1 MGAGTERAL
10 RVARPVG
17 HLHGEVVAEMA
28 RVAEA
33 IAVLGRESSREAL
46 LQRAAG
52 VLTELLDAS
61 ACVVSRLDGDR
72 VRDDA
77 VVSHVPYVSE
87 PDGAYLLDDY
97 PETRAVLEL
106 GEARATALSD
116 MHVDPSEAFVLRRL
130 GMHAVL
136 MLALRVDGAPWGLV
150 EIYDIRRGR
159 RFESLD
165 TTIAGLV
172 VAHVESLLAQL
183 QHAEALERVFRET
196 LGSLTSALEAK
207 DAYTCEHAQEVGD
220 LAVSVGRRL
229 GLDPVDLRAVELG
242 ALLHDIG
249 KIRIH
254 EAILNKPGPLS
265 DEEWEV
271 MRSHPEAGERI
282 LAPIASLAEVLP
294 IVRSSHERWD
304 GRGYPDGLAGE
315 DIPVGARIVAVC
327 DAFRAMVEPRP
338 YRSALAREA
347 ALAELRHCAGSQFDP
362 ACVEAL
368 LEALDERAREPV
380 LHLHRPDHLLSA

>member
-1 MGAGTERAL
+1 L
-10 RVARPVG
+10 G
-17 HLHGEVVAEMA
+17 HLQGEVVAEMA
-28 RVAEA
+28 RVAQA
-33 IAVLGRESSREAL
+33 ITVLGRESSREAL

-61 ACVVSRLDGDR
+61 ACVISRLDGDR

-77 VVSHVPYVSE
+77 VVSHVPFVSE

-116 MHVDPSEAFVLRRL
+116 VHVDPSEAFVLRRL

-136 MLALRVDGAPWGLV
+136 MLALRVDGTPWGLV

-165 TTIAGLV
+165 TTVAGLV
-172 VAHVESLLAQL
+172 VAHVESLLAQI
-183 QHAEALERVFRET
+183 QHADALERVYRET

-207 DAYTCEHAQEVGD
+207 DAYTSEHAHEVGD
-220 LAVSVGRRL
+220 LAASVGRRL
-229 GLDPVDLRAVELG
+229 GLDPVELRALELG

-249 KIRIH
+249 KIRIP
-254 EAILNKPGPLS
+254 EAVLNKPGPLS

-271 MRSHPEAGERI
+271 MRSHPAAGERI
-282 LAPIASLAEVLP
+282 LAPIASLADVLP

-315 DIPVGARIVAVC
+315 DIPVAARIVAVC

-338 YRSALAREA
+338 YRAALAPET
-347 ALAELRHCAGSQFDP
+347 ALAELRDGAGSQFDP
-362 ACVEAL
+362 ACVDAL
-368 LEALDERAREPV
+368 LDTLDEREREPV
-380 LHLHRPDHLLSA
+380 LRLHRPDHLLSA

>member
-1 MGAGTERAL
+1 MAARSERAL

-17 HLHGEVVAEMA
+17 HLRGEVVAELA
-28 RVAEA
+28 RVADA
-33 IAVLGRESSREAL
+33 IAVLGREQSREAL

-87 PDGAYLLDDY
+87 PEGAYLLDDY

-106 GEARATALSD
+106 GEARAAALSD
-116 MHVDPSEAFVLRRL
+116 HHVDPSEAFVLRRL

-136 MLALRVDGAPWGLV
+136 MLPVRVDGQPWGLV

-165 TTIAGLV
+165 TTVAGLV

-183 QHAEALERVFRET
+183 LHAEALERVYHET
-196 LGSLTSALEAK
+196 LGSLSSALEAK
-207 DAYTCEHAQEVGD
+207 DAYTSEHAQEVGE
-220 LAVSVGRRL
+220 LAVAVGRRL
-229 GLDPVDLRAVELG
+229 GLDPAALRMVELG

-249 KIRIH
+249 KIH
-254 EAILNKPGPLS
+254 VPEAILNKPGPL
-265 DEEWEV
+265 DEVEWGV

-315 DIPVGARIVAVC
+315 EIPVGARIVAVC

-338 YRSALAREA
+338 YRGALEHVD
-347 ALAELRHCAGSQFDP
+347 ALAELRDGAASQFDP
-362 ACVEAL
+362 ACVDAL
-368 LEALDERAREPV
+368 LESLDERGREPV
-380 LHLHRPDHLLSA
+380 LTLHRPDHVARA

>member
-1 MGAGTERAL
+1 MGVRTERAF

-17 HLHGEVVAEMA
+17 HLRGEVVAELA

-33 IAVLGRESSREAL
+33 IAVLGSESTREGL
-46 LQRAAG
+46 LRRAAG

-77 VVSHVPYVSE
+77 VVSHVPYASD

-106 GEARATALSD
+106 GEARAAALSD
-116 MHVDPSEAFVLRRL
+116 VHVDPSEAFVLRRL

-136 MLALRVDGAPWGLV
+136 MLPVRVNGEAWGLI

-165 TTIAGLV
+165 TTVAGLV

-183 QHAEALERVFRET
+183 LHADALEQVYRET
-196 LGSLTSALEAK
+196 LGSLSSALEAK
-207 DAYTCEHAQEVGD
+207 DAYTSEHAQEVGD
-220 LAVSVGRRL
+220 LAVAVGRNL
-229 GLDPVDLRAVELG
+229 GLDTYALRTVELG

-249 KIRIH
+249 KIRIP
-254 EAILNKPGPLS
+254 EAILNKPGPLD
-265 DEEWEV
+265 DEEWDV

-282 LAPIASLAEVLP
+282 LAPIASLADVLP

-315 DIPVGARIVAVC
+315 EIPVGARIVAVC

-338 YRSALAREA
+338 YRA
-347 ALAELRHCAGSQFDP
+347 ALQPETAVAELRDGARSQFDP
-362 ACVEAL
+362 NCVEAL
-368 LEALDERAREPV
+368 LDALDERARQPV
-380 LHLHRPDHLLSA
+380 LVLHRPDHVLSA

>member
-1 MGAGTERAL
+1 MAARTERAL
-10 RVARPVG
+10 RVAPGG
-17 HLHGEVVAEMA
+17 HLRGEVVAELG
-28 RVAEA
+28 RVAGA
-33 IAVLGRESSREAL
+33 IAVLGREQTRGGL

-52 VLTELLDAS
+52 LLTELLDAS

-77 VVSHVPYVSE
+77 VVSHVPYLAE
-87 PDGAYLLDDY
+87 DGAYLLDDY

-106 GEARATALSD
+106 GEARAAALSD
-116 MHVDPSEAFVLRRL
+116 VHVDPSEAFVLRRL

-136 MLALRVDGAPWGLV
+136 MLPLNVEGEPWGLV

-172 VAHVESLLAQL
+172 VAHVESLLAKL
-183 QHAEALERVFRET
+183 LHADALERVYRET
-196 LGSLTSALEAK
+196 LGSLSSALEAK
-207 DAYTCEHAQEVGD
+207 DAYTSEHAQEVGE
-220 LAVSVGRRL
+220 LAVAVGRGLRL
-229 GLDPVDLRAVELG
+229 DADALRAVELG

-249 KIRIH
+249 KIRIP
-254 EAILNKPGPLS
+254 EAILNKPGPL
-265 DEEWEV
+265 DEHEWVV

-282 LAPIASLAEVLP
+282 LAPIASLADVLP

-304 GRGYPDGLAGE
+304 GRGYPDRLAGE
-315 DIPVGARIVAVC
+315 EIPVGARIVAVC

-338 YRSALAREA
+338 YRGPLAEPDA
-347 ALAELRHCAGSQFDP
+347 VAELRAGAGTQFDP
-362 ACVEAL
+362 ACVDAL
-368 LEALDERAREPV
+368 LEALERREHEPV
-380 LHLHRPDHLLSA
+380 VHLHRPDHLARV

>member
-1 MGAGTERAL
+1 MAARGERAL

-17 HLHGEVVAEMA
+17 HLRGEVVAELA
-28 RVAEA
+28 RVADA
-33 IAVLGRESSREAL
+33 IAVLGREQTREAL

-77 VVSHVPYVSE
+77 VVSHVPYVTE
-87 PDGAYLLDDY
+87 PGGAYLLDDY

-106 GEARATALSD
+106 GEARAAALSD
-116 MHVDPSEAFVLRRL
+116 VHVDPSEAFVLRRL

-136 MLALRVDGAPWGLV
+136 MLPVRVEGRPWGLV

-165 TTIAGLV
+165 TTVAGLV

-183 QHAEALERVFRET
+183 LHAEALERVYRET
-196 LGSLTSALEAK
+196 LASLSSALEAK
-207 DAYTCEHAQEVGD
+207 DAYTSEHAQEVGE
-220 LAVSVGRRL
+220 LAAAVGRRL
-229 GLDPVDLRAVELG
+229 GLDSAELRMVELG

-249 KIRIH
+249 KIRIP
-254 EAILNKPGPLS
+254 EAVLNKPGPL
-265 DEEWEV
+265 DEAEWEV
-271 MRSHPEAGERI
+271 MRTHPEAGERI
-282 LAPIASLAEVLP
+282 LSPIASLADVLP

-304 GRGYPDGLAGE
+304 GRGYPDGLVRE
-315 DIPVGARIVAVC
+315 EIPVGARIVAVC

-338 YRSALAREA
+338 YRGALDLVD
-347 ALAELRHCAGSQFDP
+347 ALAELRAGAGSQFDP
-362 ACVEAL
+362 DCVDAL
-368 LEALDERAREPV
+368 LEALDEREREPV
-380 LHLHRPDHLLSA
+380 LTLHRPDHLRA

>member
-1 MGAGTERAL
+1 MGVGSERVWRMPPPAENL
-10 RVARPVG
+10 R
-17 HLHGEVVAEMA
+17 GEVVAELA
-28 RVAEA
+28 RVADA
-33 IAVLGRESSREAL
+33 IAVLGRETTREAL

-52 VLTELLDAS
+52 TLTELLDAS

-77 VVSHVPYVSE
+77 VVSHVPYVAD

-106 GEARATALSD
+106 GQARAAALAD
-116 MHVDPSEAFVLRRL
+116 ENVDPSEAFVLRRL
-130 GMHAVL
+130 GMSAVL
-136 MLALRVDGAPWGLV
+136 MLPLRVSGEPWGLV

-165 TTIAGLV
+165 VTVAGLV

-183 QHAEALERVFRET
+183 LHADALERVYRET
-196 LGSLTSALEAK
+196 LGSLSSALEAK
-207 DAYTCEHAQEVGD
+207 DAYTSEHAQEVGD
-220 LAVSVGRRL
+220 LAVAVGRGL
-229 GLDPVDLRAVELG
+229 GLDAATLRVVELG

-249 KIRIH
+249 KIRIP
-254 EAILNKPGPLS
+254 EAILNKPGPLDD
-265 DEEWEV
+265 DEWMV

-304 GRGYPDGLAGE
+304 GRGYPDGLVGE
-315 DIPVGARIVAVC
+315 EIPVGARIVAVC
-327 DAFRAMVEPRP
+327 DAYRAMVEPRP
-338 YRSALAREA
+338 YRGALPRDI
-347 ALAELRHCAGSQFDP
+347 ALTELRRGAGSQFD
-362 ACVEAL
+362 AECVRAL
-368 LEALDERAREPV
+368 LEALDEREREPV
-380 LHLHRPDHLLSA
+380 LYLHRPDHLVRA